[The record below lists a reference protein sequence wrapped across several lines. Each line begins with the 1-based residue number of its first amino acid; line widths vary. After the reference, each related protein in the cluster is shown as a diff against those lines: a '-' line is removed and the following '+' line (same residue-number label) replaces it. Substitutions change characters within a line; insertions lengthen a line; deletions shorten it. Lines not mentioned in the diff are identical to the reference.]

1 MPADLELLRRHQQ
14 DWETRMK
21 TGCRLLFLS
30 LLALGCSQAQPPP
43 EKTSSLRPTEP
54 VNQQIPASADATIP
68 SSLREVQL
76 RLTLPET
83 VPVKEPYLLIADFT
97 LHNGSE
103 FPIIFD
109 QDGEGH
115 RETFIRVWDAAQR
128 RVPTALFASYYMREE
143 RSYETS
149 GGIRPHRIEPGEGLC
164 WQIDVSRCYSLAEGE
179 YTLQAA
185 VAISAEDTEKSFG
198 RKIESEIVGFQVVR

>member
-1 MPADLELLRRHQQ
+1 MPADLDLLRRHQL

-43 EKTSSLRPTEP
+43 EETSSLRPTAP

-68 SSLREVQL
+68 SVLREVQL

-97 LHNGSE
+97 LHNGSDI
-103 FPIIFD
+103 PIIFE
-109 QDGEGH
+109 QDGDGH
-115 RETFIRVWDAAQR
+115 RETFIRVWDAAQM
-128 RVPTALFASYYMREE
+128 RVQTALFARSYMREE
-143 RSYETS
+143 GGYDTS
-149 GGIRPHRIEPGEGLC
+149 GGIRRRRIEPGEGLS

-179 YTLQAA
+179 YTLQAE
-185 VAISAEDTEKSFG
+185 VDISVEDTEKSFG
-198 RKIESEIVGFQVVR
+198 RKIKSEIVGFQVVR